1 MDVLVPDEQQP
12 DVAETSTYR
21 RSCIELKSA
30 ITALEVTLLDFVGKS
45 GVHGEVVF
53 PHTSAR
59 LASELERRE

>member
-1 MDVLVPDEQQP
+1 MMDVLVPDEQQP

-30 ITALEVTLLDFVGKS
+30 ITALESTLLDFVGKS
-45 GVHGEVVF
+45 VHGEVVF